1 MAFEGLSNG
10 MNGIMR
16 KLGMKT
22 KVTEK
27 DIKDISREIKL
38 TLLEADVNY
47 KVVKNFV
54 SRLEEKALGEEIM
67 KSLTPGQHIIKIL
80 REELTNTLGGENV
93 GIQFEKSNTKP
104 TIIMLVG
111 LQGAGK
117 TTLAGKLANMLRKK
131 GKKPLLVAC
140 DIYRP
145 AAIEQLKVIGKSLDI
160 PVFSNEESKN
170 VVEIAN
176 QGITKA
182 ISSLNDVVRA

>member
-54 SRLEEKALGEEIM
+54 SRL
-67 KSLTPGQHIIKIL
+67 
-80 REELTNTLGGENV
+80 
-93 GIQFEKSNTKP
+93 
-104 TIIMLVG
+104 
-111 LQGAGK
+111 
-117 TTLAGKLANMLRKK
+117 
-131 GKKPLLVAC
+131 
-140 DIYRP
+140 
-145 AAIEQLKVIGKSLDI
+145 
-160 PVFSNEESKN
+160 
-170 VVEIAN
+170 
-176 QGITKA
+176 
-182 ISSLNDVVRA
+182 